1 MRFVR
6 RRARTSSEVA
16 EELRLSGV
24 TNDIADQ
31 VMADDLGLNR
41 TDTRCLDIIER
52 LDGVS
57 AGRLA
62 SEAGLSTGAVTTV
75 LDRLERAGY
84 ARRVQDPG
92 DRRRVL
98 VELTPAGAARAAG
111 ALRAARRRHHATTRG
126 VHDRRGQPRTRLH
139 ARQPAPQRGPRG
151 ARARTPEVRS
161 GGRGGLVALGPLV
174 LPLGLREHAHEQ
186 LGERD
191 PHHDRLLE
199 RHDQRRRRAGRR
211 AASGPRCGPSRR
223 RTCRARSGANV
234 SSDAEQADERSSS
247 TPCRATGPRPPSRS
261 RMRIGESRC
270 HQYRSPAAAK
280 REVLEDV
287 DAGVLERGVVERGDV
302 PEPHR
307 ADVGD
312 DAERRVAERAG
323 RRSSRWMRRVTGRR
337 MTFVSAEREQDRREV
352 GSSRCWTM
360 CIDEELLAEAVDRRD
375 QRDEQQRDARRPTTR
390 SAPAARGARRR
401 PRRADVAPARAVD
414 RRA

>member
-6 RRARTSSEVA
+6 AESREDVLSEVA

-31 VMADDLGLNR
+31 VVADYLGLNR

-111 ALRAARRRHHATTRG
+111 ALRAAHRRHHATARG
-126 VHDRRGQPRTRLH
+126 VHDRRGQPRARLH

-174 LPLGLREHAHEQ
+174 LPIGLREHAHEQ
-186 LGERD
+186 VGQRD
-191 PHHDRLLE
+191 AHHDRLLE
-199 RHDQRRRRAGRR
+199 GHDQAGDVLVVERAEPRWVPGRVGVVDDARARTRARCRAGRR
-211 AASGPRCGPSRR
+211 A
-223 RTCRARSGANV
+223 
-234 SSDAEQADERSSS
+234 
-247 TPCRATGPRPPSRS
+247 
-261 RMRIGESRC
+261 I
-270 HQYRSPAAAK
+270 
-280 REVLEDV
+280 LV
-287 DAGVLERGVVERGDV
+287 DA
-302 PEPHR
+302 
-307 ADVGD
+307 
-312 DAERRVAERAG
+312 
-323 RRSSRWMRRVTGRR
+323 M
-337 MTFVSAEREQDRREV
+337 
-352 GSSRCWTM
+352 
-360 CIDEELLAEAVDRRD
+360 
-375 QRDEQQRDARRPTTR
+375 
-390 SAPAARGARRR
+390 
-401 PRRADVAPARAVD
+401 
-414 RRA
+414 